1 MKNLRSDK
9 QSAHGNYPESDYKKK
24 KKTGIKE
31 VFESEIKSLSLG
43 TVIQEARKFRQ
54 LTQQALAVRSGTT
67 KSYISRIENSGSDI
81 RFSTLM
87 KIIHD
92 GLGAKLNFTAI
103 DKKVNNQHLIKSYK

>member
-9 QSAHGNYPESDYKKK
+9 LSAHGKYPESDYKKK
-24 KKTGIKE
+24 KKIDLKK

-103 DKKVNNQHLIKSYK
+103 DKKVNNQHLIKIYK

>member
-1 MKNLRSDK
+1 LKNLRSDK
-9 QSAHGNYPESDYKKK
+9 LSAHGKYPESDYKKK
-24 KKTGIKE
+24 KKTGVKN

-43 TVIQEARKFRQ
+43 SVIQEARKFRQ

-87 KIIHD
+87 KIIHE
-92 GLGAKLNFTAI
+92 GLGAKLNFSAEVKRI
-103 DKKVNNQHLIKSYK
+103 NQ

>member
-9 QSAHGNYPESDYKKK
+9 LSAYGNFPVSDYKKK
-24 KKTGIKE
+24 KKTGVKK

-87 KIIHD
+87 KIIHY
-92 GLGAKLNFTAI
+92 GRGAKLNFTAGN
-103 DKKVNNQHLIKSYK
+103 KKASNQHLIKS

>member
-1 MKNLRSDK
+1 MSPF
-9 QSAHGNYPESDYKKK
+9 GNQPETEYGN
-24 KKTGIKE
+24 KKTGNKK

-54 LTQQALAVRSGTT
+54 LTQQALAVKSGTT

-87 KIIHD
+87 KIIHE
-92 GLGAKLNFTAI
+92 GLGAKLNFSAE
-103 DKKVNNQHLIKSYK
+103 NQ